1 MREIILDIETT
12 GLEFKEGHRIIEIGC
27 IELNKKEVGANYHE
41 YINPSKTLTEDN
53 IKIHGITNEYLTDK
67 PIFEEIADGF
77 LEFKEGHRIIEIGCI
92 ELNKKE
98 VGANYHV
105 YINPSKTLTEDNIK
119 IHGITNE
126 YLTDKPIF
134 EEIADSF
141 LEFIQ
146 DSYIVAHNASFD
158 IGFLNFELER
168 LSKPTI
174 SKERVIDTIKI
185 ARQRFPGQQVSLDA
199 LIKKLKI
206 NTLINRDQHGALKDA
221 KILTDVYLELQGINQ
236 IGLELSMAKSEKINL
251 ASEPNYSSIVLTK
264 EETEAHKEFIKNKI
278 PNSNWAKMLKN
289 YE

>member
-1 MREIILDIETT
+1 MREIILDVETT
-12 GLEFKEGHRIIEIGC
+12 GLELKEGHRIIEIGC

-53 IKIHGITNEYLTDK
+53 IKIHGITNEYL
-67 PIFEEIADGF
+67 
-77 LEFKEGHRIIEIGCI
+77 R
-92 ELNKKE
+92 
-98 VGANYHV
+98 
-105 YINPSKTLTEDNIK
+105 
-119 IHGITNE
+119 
-126 YLTDKPIF
+126 DKPIF

-146 DSYIVAHNASFD
+146 DSNIVAHNASFD
-158 IGFLNFELER
+158 IGFLNFELDK

-236 IGLELSMAKSEKINL
+236 IGLELTETKSEKISL
-251 ASEPNYSSIVLTK
+251 AGEPNYTSIVLTK
-264 EETEAHKEFIKNKI
+264 EETDAHKEFIKNKI

>member
-67 PIFEEIADGF
+67 PIFEEIAD
-77 LEFKEGHRIIEIGCI
+77 
-92 ELNKKE
+92 
-98 VGANYHV
+98 A
-105 YINPSKTLTEDNIK
+105 
-119 IHGITNE
+119 
-126 YLTDKPIF
+126 
-134 EEIADSF
+134 F

-158 IGFLNFELER
+158 IGFLNFELEK

-185 ARQRFPGQQVSLDA
+185 ARERFPGQQVSLDA

-206 NTLINRDQHGALKDA
+206 NSLINRDQHGALKDA
-221 KILTDVYLELQGINQ
+221 KLLTDVYLELQGINQ
-236 IGLELSMAKSEKINL
+236 IGLQLTDKKLEKIAL
-251 ASEPNYSSIVLTK
+251 ASEPNYASIVLTK

>member
-41 YINPSKTLTEDN
+41 YINPSKTLTEEN

-67 PIFEEIADGF
+67 P
-77 LEFKEGHRIIEIGCI
+77 
-92 ELNKKE
+92 
-98 VGANYHV
+98 V
-105 YINPSKTLTEDNIK
+105 
-119 IHGITNE
+119 
-126 YLTDKPIF
+126 F

-158 IGFLNFELER
+158 IGFLNFELEK

-174 SKERVIDTIKI
+174 SKERVVDTIKI

-199 LIKKLKI
+199 LIKKLKV
-206 NTLINRDQHGALKDA
+206 TTHINRDQHGALKDA

-236 IGLELSMAKSEKINL
+236 IGLELSTAKSEKINL

>member
-27 IELNKKEVGANYHE
+27 IELNNKEVGASYHE

-53 IKIHGITNEYLTDK
+53 IKIHGITNEYLKDK
-67 PIFEEIADGF
+67 PIFEDIAEGF
-77 LEFKEGHRIIEIGCI
+77 LK
-92 ELNKKE
+92 
-98 VGANYHV
+98 
-105 YINPSKTLTEDNIK
+105 
-119 IHGITNE
+119 
-126 YLTDKPIF
+126 
-134 EEIADSF
+134 
-141 LEFIQ
+141 FIQ

-168 LSKPTI
+168 LSKTTI
-174 SKERVIDTIKI
+174 SNERVIDTIKI

-206 NTLINRDQHGALKDA
+206 NTLIDREQHGALKDA
-221 KILTDVYLELQGINQ
+221 KILTDVYLELKGINQ
-236 IGLELSMAKSEKINL
+236 IRLELNSAKSEKISL

-278 PNSNWAKMLKN
+278 PNSNWAIIDKN